1 MYRNQHADIA
11 VKVMSVFYK
20 FILTYI
26 DIYPHRVYYKCVKT
40 VKGEIV

>member
-11 VKVMSVFYK
+11 IKVMSVFYK

-26 DIYPHRVYYKCVKT
+26 DIYPHRVYYKCVNT

>member
-20 FILTYI
+20 FILTYTPIGYII
-26 DIYPHRVYYKCVKT
+26 DV
-40 VKGEIV
+40 